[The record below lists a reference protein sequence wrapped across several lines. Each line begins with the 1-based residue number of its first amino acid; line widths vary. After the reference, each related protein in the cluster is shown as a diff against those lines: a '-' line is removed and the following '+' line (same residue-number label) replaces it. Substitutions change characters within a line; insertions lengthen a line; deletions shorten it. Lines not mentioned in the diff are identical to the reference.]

1 MKNESDRNFMIQ
13 ALSKSENK
21 PIAFY
26 EDMEDEEIETRYE
39 AIIINEATDYAK

>member
-21 PIAFY
+21 PVTFY
-26 EDMEDEEIETRYE
+26 EDMGDEEIETKYE
-39 AIIINEATDYAK
+39 AIVINEATSYAK